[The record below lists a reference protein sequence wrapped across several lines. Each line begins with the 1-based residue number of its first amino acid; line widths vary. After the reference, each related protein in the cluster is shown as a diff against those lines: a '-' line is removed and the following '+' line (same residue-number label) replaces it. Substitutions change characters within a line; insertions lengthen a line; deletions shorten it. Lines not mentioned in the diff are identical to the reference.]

1 MTSDAAARYGP
12 ILLPVASL
20 VFLLFGPVGGSTMD
34 DEEYRN
40 VVISLIIHARALLDG
55 HYPFWTSD
63 LGLGMPHPLHPAFFF
78 HPLMPLFGVLPPG
91 TGVRLFYIAH
101 AVLGAAGCWALL
113 RYLGAGRWVAGL
125 AASTWLLAN
134 QSLNYALTD
143 LWLSSFY
150 SWSLYPWLVL
160 CLRRVLDQPAV
171 SQPWRAALQLGLVAG
186 LMGVGGHMGHVPVL
200 IPPLALMCAV
210 EPRATTRRLPA
221 LLLAAAIGT
230 LIAAPVVVRLLR
242 EMPFFPQLL
251 VRNTVDVPVGGR
263 AAADLVLRPLLD
275 IGPDGTLRLG
285 ERGVMEPFFGG
296 PMFLLALAYIV
307 SASRSLGFFREPEAG
322 SRKPGRYRQ
331 GLVAAFLSAALLLF
345 VPGLIDRELTSGMY
359 AFRDPLTLFGIVM
372 GSLALEGL
380 SQRFRRTAAGIGAL
394 QMLVLVVCAWP
405 FAWGAWET
413 SGVEQR
419 VLAQTPV
426 ATSLRGWTD
435 RLPGRWYLAPA
446 LDAFVREGRLADDG
460 LWRDS
465 WIYRGLPVVNGAFK
479 GISADVLYPSGSL
492 PIGRI
497 DGEAA
502 TVRSAATLAVLGI
515 GAVLATAD
523 EPVSPE
529 LEEVARFS
537 LEGGSVR
544 LLRNRAAWPGA
555 AFVAPA
561 TVAAPLPA
569 LADCRFAGLFCR
581 DFSPVVAAGA
591 DTRVSVT
598 RRHGTLDA
606 SFAPADQP
614 RVLILSEMHRPEWTA
629 HANGTALPVSAA
641 WGGLIAVTVP
651 AGAGRVE
658 LRYRPALVMA
668 LTATSGLLLAGVAL
682 TLALRRSR
690 ASGRA

>member
-1 MTSDAAARYGP
+1 VERYGP

-40 VVISLIIHARALLDG
+40 VVVSLVIHARAMLDG

-63 LGLGMPHPLHPAFFF
+63 LGLGMPHPLHPTFFF
-78 HPLMPLFGVLPPG
+78 HPLMPLFGVISPG
-91 TGVRLFYIAH
+91 TAVRLFFIAH
-101 AVLGAAGCWALL
+101 GVLGAAGCWALV

-125 AASTWLLAN
+125 AASTWLLSN

-150 SWSLYPWLVL
+150 SWSLYPWLIL

-186 LMGVGGHMGHVPVL
+186 LLGVGGHMGHVPVL
-200 IPPLALMCAV
+200 ILPLAVMCAA
-210 EPRATTRRLPA
+210 EPRTTARRLPA
-221 LLLAAAIGT
+221 LLVAAAIGT
-230 LIAAPVVVRLLR
+230 MIAAPVVVRLLQ
-242 EMPFFPQLL
+242 EMPFFPQL
-251 VRNTVDVPVGGR
+251 VRNTVDIPVGGR

-275 IGPDGTLRLG
+275 IDPDGTLRLG

-296 PMFLLALAYIV
+296 PMFLLAVAYV
-307 SASRSLGFFREPEAG
+307 LGAT
-322 SRKPGRYRQ
+322 GRYRQ
-331 GLVAAFLSAALLLF
+331 GLVAAFLSAAVLLF
-345 VPGLIDRELTSGMY
+345 VPGLVDRELTSGMY

-380 SQRFRRTAAGIGAL
+380 SRRFRRTAGATSVL
-394 QMLVLVVCAWP
+394 QMLILVVCAWP

-413 SGVEQR
+413 SGVERR
-419 VLAQTPV
+419 VLAQTAV
-426 ATSLRGWTD
+426 AASLRDWTS
-435 RLPGRWYLAPA
+435 RLPGRWYLAPQ
-446 LDAFVREGRLADDG
+446 LDTLVREGRLADDG
-460 LWRDS
+460 LWRDT
-465 WIYRGLPVVNGAFK
+465 WIYKGLPVVNGAFK

-497 DGEAA
+497 EGDAA
-502 TVRSAATLAVLGI
+502 TVGSAATLAALGI
-515 GAVLATAD
+515 GAVLATPD

-529 LEEVARFS
+529 LEEVASFV
-537 LEGGSVR
+537 LESGSVR
-544 LLRNRAAWPGA
+544 LLRNRAVWPGA

-569 LADCRFAGLFCR
+569 LVDCRFAGLFCR
-581 DFSPVVAAGA
+581 DFSPVLAAGV
-591 DTRVSVT
+591 DTRVSVA

-606 SFAPADQP
+606 SFAPADRS
-614 RVLILSEMHRPEWTA
+614 RVLIVSEMYRPEWTA
-629 HANGTALPVSAA
+629 RANGTSLTVSAA
-641 WGGLIAVTVP
+641 WGGVIAVTVP
-651 AGAGRVE
+651 AGAGVVE
-658 LRYRPALVMA
+658 LRYRPSLVMG
-668 LTATSGLLLAGVAL
+668 LTAASALLLAGVTL

-690 ASGRA
+690 ASDRA